1 MKKQTG
7 SGKRV
12 QSAEDYVKRCQE
24 ECLEAHVEGEA
35 TLKLLGLWHGA
46 LETKQLAM
54 GATRKFRKMV
64 KVAYQ
69 RWEQLEVDAALS
81 RLNIPLNSRRTPR
94 HAFTPATLR
103 AYKDR
108 NR

>member
-1 MKKQTG
+1 MTKQIG
-7 SGKRV
+7 SGKHV
-12 QSAEDYVKRCQE
+12 QSAKEYLKRCQE

-64 KVAYQ
+64 RIAYQ
-69 RWEQLEVDAALS
+69 RWEQLEVDTALS
-81 RLNIPLNSRRTPR
+81 QLNIPLNSRRTPR
-94 HAFTPATLR
+94 HAFTPTTLR